1 MRLSLFAGVAALGAA
16 AVDFEDDDIQFLRL
30 LSSNMSANGTQG
42 MATTG
47 SSSMMT
53 TMMAT
58 TGSSSMGNTT
68 TTAAATTTTGGSSGN
83 GTTSTAPAASTT
95 TAPATT
101 TGGSSMTD
109 GPTTTMKPIETACS
123 AASYSAL
130 GMASMAPPVLL
141 TSVNTAD
148 LYFHVKGACTEGDTP
163 TKTTKCVSAE
173 KCAKEWGADALT
185 TANTAK
191 CSSGVSYTCAN
202 LVTMLNAG
210 DVSKNW
216 KKMGLDRCC
225 LSSPASAIHGPTD
238 LGGTAVTGGNFEMQ
252 LFSDSTCATA
262 LTAAPALKF
271 MGDGTFP
278 VGAGGFAM
286 TEAKKTIAM
295 GSCAAYNYYG
305 GGSYM
310 KISAC
315 NRTSG
320 TAAMTAGD
328 QGNWKFFK
336 EHFIDS
342 GCQYRLAAVD
352 EDQHF
357 CSAQSD
363 QLSSNGT
370 LHLKAVCS
378 GGTEVANKVIQ
389 TAISTDVTVSAS
401 TTCEVV
407 TTLLTVMGT
416 EIKVQVAAAA
426 GSDATSVVLKNGALT
441 SGPKVSCAGVS
452 NISRRLESRGLRA
465 RRRLSGHSQAAFVTE
480 TVMPAAKAGSVKTLL
495 DTAKSG
501 SGVLSVATLQT
512 AVAAKVAADTTLAA
526 GNFPVTVNSV
536 AVSEP
541 AIQLPQGTTTGG
553 GGSTSGAATNVF
565 GLGFGVAA
573 LLMSLF

>member
-1 MRLSLFAGVAALGAA
+1 
-16 AVDFEDDDIQFLRL
+16 
-30 LSSNMSANGTQG
+30 
-42 MATTG
+42 
-47 SSSMMT
+47 
-53 TMMAT
+53 
-58 TGSSSMGNTT
+58 
-68 TTAAATTTTGGSSGN
+68 
-83 GTTSTAPAASTT
+83 
-95 TAPATT
+95 
-101 TGGSSMTD
+101 MTD

-163 TKTTKCVSAE
+163 TKTSKCVSAE
-173 KCAKEWGADALT
+173 KCAKEFGADALT

-202 LVTMLNAG
+202 LVTMLNS
-210 DVSKNW
+210 DVAKHT

-225 LSSPASAIHGPTD
+225 LSSPASAIHGATD

-295 GSCAAYNYYG
+295 GSCAAYGYHD
-305 GGSYM
+305 GGSYI

-320 TAAMTAGD
+320 TAAMTAAD
-328 QGNWKFFK
+328 QGNWKFIQ

-342 GCQYRLAAVD
+342 GCQYRLATQLV
-352 EDQHF
+352 DQHF

-389 TAISTDVTVSAS
+389 TAISTDVTVGAS

-426 GSDATSVVLKNGALT
+426 GSDATSVVLKSGALT

-480 TVMPAAKAGSVKTLL
+480 TVMPAAKASSVKTLL

-512 AVAAKVAADTTLAA
+512 AVAAKIADDTTLAA
-526 GNFPVTVNSV
+526 GNFTVTVNSV

-541 AIQLPQGTTTGG
+541 AIQLEQGTTTG

>member
-95 TAPATT
+95 TAP
-101 TGGSSMTD
+101 
-109 GPTTTMKPIETACS
+109 TTTMKPIETACS

-163 TKTTKCVSAE
+163 TKTSKCVSAE

-202 LVTMLNAG
+202 LVTMLNA
-210 DVSKNW
+210 DVAKHT

-225 LSSPASAIHGPTD
+225 LSSPASAIHDPTD

-295 GSCAAYNYYG
+295 GSCAGYNYYG

-315 NRTSG
+315 NRPSG

-357 CSAQSD
+357 C
-363 QLSSNGT
+363 
-370 LHLKAVCS
+370 
-378 GGTEVANKVIQ
+378 
-389 TAISTDVTVSAS
+389 
-401 TTCEVV
+401 
-407 TTLLTVMGT
+407 
-416 EIKVQVAAAA
+416 
-426 GSDATSVVLKNGALT
+426 
-441 SGPKVSCAGVS
+441 
-452 NISRRLESRGLRA
+452 
-465 RRRLSGHSQAAFVTE
+465 
-480 TVMPAAKAGSVKTLL
+480 
-495 DTAKSG
+495 
-501 SGVLSVATLQT
+501 
-512 AVAAKVAADTTLAA
+512 
-526 GNFPVTVNSV
+526 
-536 AVSEP
+536 
-541 AIQLPQGTTTGG
+541 
-553 GGSTSGAATNVF
+553 
-565 GLGFGVAA
+565 
-573 LLMSLF
+573 